1 MHLATSSSWPRQNS
15 PTNAARNKHT
25 NTPERT
31 ILQNE
36 YQGHRK
42 DVPII
47 PITKGTPSFKS
58 RLVTER
64 GRAQTHPCTPPLACL
79 KTRKKTNKQKICLFG
94 EQSLVVY
101 TVIFFSPVTEVSRC
115 GKDTTPARHKSVH
128 VTYES
133 GKCFCDDLHLNA
145 NNTRYSSSSDPANC
159 NRAPPKLRPANPSRE
174 KPFKGNRQSNYI
186 FRPNEV
192 DIRPSDQLARLLRIL
207 TSSINVGRRSV
218 RSSGSGIAWQELF
231 PHT

>member
-25 NTPERT
+25 NTPERA

-64 GRAQTHPCTPPLACL
+64 GRAQTHPCMPPLACL

-94 EQSLVVY
+94 EQRWFTRS
-101 TVIFFSPVTEVSRC
+101 FFSAQLQMSVAAV
-115 GKDTTPARHKSVH
+115 KTPHQLATKVYVWRMKA
-128 VTYES
+128 E
-133 GKCFCDDLHLNA
+133 KCFCDDLHLKA
-145 NNTRYSSSSDPANC
+145 NNTRHSSSSDPANC

-207 TSSINVGRRSV
+207 TSTINVGRRSV

>member
-64 GRAQTHPCTPPLACL
+64 GRAQTHPCMPPLACL
-79 KTRKKTNKQKICLFG
+79 KTRKKNKQTKNMPFRRAKSGGLHGHFFQPSYRC
-94 EQSLVVY
+94 QSLRWRHHTSLPQKCTCDVWKRKNASVMIY
-101 TVIFFSPVTEVSRC
+101 ILKLTTPDIRLAQTQPTAIELRPSYVLPTHHVKNLSKETDNRIIFF
-115 GKDTTPARHKSVH
+115 ARTKS
-128 VTYES
+128 
-133 GKCFCDDLHLNA
+133 
-145 NNTRYSSSSDPANC
+145 
-159 NRAPPKLRPANPSRE
+159 
-174 KPFKGNRQSNYI
+174 I
-186 FRPNEV
+186 FV
-192 DIRPSDQLARLLRIL
+192 QA
-207 TSSINVGRRSV
+207 TS
-218 RSSGSGIAWQELF
+218 
-231 PHT
+231 